1 MLPTDQTL
9 DTSKLEIGVEKP
21 NPPESTA
28 TAANYYGQLRRKA
41 RDINEIAV
49 KEALFRELLRRK
61 VGTRSIEEKALK
73 LAQEERNGIKGSG
86 QEEQKRGKGVNKTKW
101 DKIVNGRQPEKVCD
115 IIRLKMKYCSDAGKK
130 AKKEYRRMKD
140 ECRKLT
146 EGKTQQRKLDRVMA
160 GIARATSQRWKEGQ
174 DKIRKKSEW
183 LEKKFGRTAGIS
195 REEEGEERTA
205 RYISNTYTYHMVSR

>member
-1 MLPTDQTL
+1 MLPTDQTP
-9 DTSKLEIGVEKP
+9 DTSKVEKVGVENT

-73 LAQEERNGIKGSG
+73 LAQEERNGIRGSG
-86 QEEQKRGKGVNKTKW
+86 QEEQERGKGKNKTKW
-101 DKIVNGRQPEKVCD
+101 EKIVNGRQPEKVCD
-115 IIRLKMKYCSDAGKK
+115 IIRLKMKYCSDAEKK

-140 ECRKLT
+140 ECKKLT
-146 EGKTQQRKLDRVMA
+146 EGKTLKL
-160 GIARATSQRWKEGQ
+160 T
-174 DKIRKKSEW
+174 
-183 LEKKFGRTAGIS
+183 T
-195 REEEGEERTA
+195 
-205 RYISNTYTYHMVSR
+205 